1 MKNKIADLRN
11 HMFAALERLSAE
23 DLTEED
29 LKKEIQRSQAISE
42 VGKVIVESAKT
53 EILYAKLTGK
63 GRDQAANFLEEKEET
78 PKAKLIRPNA
88 EYSNNGRDKTL
99 EKYS

>member
-53 EILYAKLTGK
+53 EIMYAKLTGK
-63 GRDQAANFLEEKEET
+63 GRENAANFIDEKEESEK
-78 PKAKLIRPNA
+78 PKLIRPKA
-88 EYSNNGRDKTL
+88 EYSNKGHEDTL
-99 EKYS
+99 KKYS